1 MKNCPRTYF
10 LIFAILAIFSCLLVL
25 IPGLIHAAEKPQR
38 GGWLNV
44 ATDETAVGLDPHLVL
59 AFASYTFFEHVYET
73 LIRYNEKME
82 LEPCLATSWEQPD
95 NLTYIFQLRKGV
107 KFHDGNDFTA
117 EDVKFT
123 FERLLDPNA
132 KTPRGTFFKSI
143 KKIETPDKYS
153 IKIIMSEPFPAF
165 LNTIGTAWY
174 AAIVSKEAVK
184 KYGSLQ
190 SDMVG
195 TGPFKLK
202 KYEHGVKG
210 VYERFDDYW
219 DKGKPYIDGFD
230 FIVIKDETSR
240 LAALRKGTIDIGWIK
255 EAELADLLAKEKN
268 LRILIG
274 PPVRQ
279 NRFWMKLDS
288 PPFNNVKLRQAVASA
303 LDRQEIINTVLMGR
317 GTLSACIPPGSVP
330 YVLPLEEVAK
340 LPFYKQDLAV
350 SKKLLKEAGY
360 PDGFEFT
367 CITSPH
373 SPDYIPCAE
382 IMQRQLA
389 KVGIRMNIV
398 QKDWGIVLKTFRS
411 GDFTSIIF
419 AGIWYPDPE
428 GYCYAY
434 FHSKGS
440 ENFFGFKDE
449 KLDRLFDAQHTE
461 PNLQKRIKLWH
472 ELQRYQAEI
481 VPCIWPY
488 AMTPRFEVVN
498 KRVKGYHFLSNNSR
512 LFLREAWIGE

>member
-1 MKNCPRTYF
+1 MRNYPRRYF
-10 LIFAILAIFSCLLVL
+10 LIFAILAFLSWLV
-25 IPGLIHAAEKPQR
+25 IPNFGSLHAAEKPQR

-44 ATDETAVGLDPHLVL
+44 GTDSTAVGLDPHLIL

-82 LEPCLATSWEQPD
+82 LESCLATSWEQPD
-95 NLTYIFQLRKGV
+95 DLTYIFHLRKGV
-107 KFHDGNDFTA
+107 KFHDGSDFTA

-123 FERLLDPNA
+123 FERLLDPNTKA
-132 KTPRGTFFKSI
+132 PRGLFFKSI
-143 KKIETPDKYS
+143 KKIETPDKYTV
-153 IKIIMSEPFPAF
+153 KIVMSEPNPPF
-165 LNTIGTAWY
+165 LNTIGTSWY
-174 AAIVSKEAVK
+174 AAIVSKAAVQK
-184 KYGSLQ
+184 HGTLQ
-190 SDMVG
+190 TAPIG

-219 DKGKPYIDGFD
+219 EKGKPYIDGFD

-240 LAALRKGTIDIGWIK
+240 VAALRKGTVDIGWVK
-255 EAELADLLAKEKN
+255 EAELADLRAKEKN
-268 LRILIG
+268 LKILMG

-279 NRFWMKLDS
+279 NRLFFKADRF
-288 PPFNNVKLRQAVASA
+288 PFDNLKLRQAVASA

-317 GTLSACIPPGSVP
+317 GTLSACIPPGCAP

-340 LPFYKQDLAV
+340 FPFYKQDLAL

-382 IMQRQLA
+382 VMQRQLA
-389 KVGIRMNIV
+389 KVGIKMNIV
-398 QKDWGIVLKTFRS
+398 QKDWGITLKTWRS
-411 GDFTSIIF
+411 GDFTSMIF

-461 PNLQKRIKLWH
+461 ANFQKRIKLWH

-512 LFLREAWIGE
+512 LFLKEAWIGE